1 MSAYLLETSGCLLL
15 ALSFYKLVL
24 EAAQM
29 ARFKRFYLLG
39 SLLFSAL
46 LPVLSLEVNYAALAP
61 VSAATYPPV
70 RHLLVSSATGPVAVA
85 PQPFSD
91 LVPYVGVLYGVVTL
105 LLVGRF
111 CRNLWR
117 LTRQIAA
124 HPHHAFHGA
133 TLVELPTPGLPYTF
147 MHYLFVPATAYRQG
161 QLEAEVLTHELAHA
175 RQYHSLDI
183 LLLEAVLCIG
193 WFNPLLYWLKR
204 AIQLNHEFLADEAV
218 TQHYHNVPHYQRL
231 LLSKLTTSPQP
242 ALTSALTFQTTKQR
256 LLMMTTHTS
265 RPKQWLLGS
274 STAGLLAT
282 LTVLFGTTAAQV
294 PTLGDTAKRATS
306 APQGPGSRPSAT
318 EAEAVAQ
325 RYGNCVITLP
335 SGQQKRYKDLSAAE
349 RKSVVY
355 LPLPPRRTPTAAQW
369 AAWHNPHQ
377 FGVWVD
383 GKRLRGPALQAYQR
397 TDIVEFSGSYVHK
410 NARQPEGYTYQ
421 LDLTTEQGYQTLV
434 KEHETMP
441 FVVVSYLP
449 RPKAP
454 AARGKQARP

>member
-1 MSAYLLETSGCLLL
+1 MNAYLLETSGCLLL

-39 SLLFSAL
+39 SLLVSAL
-46 LPVLSLEVNYAALAP
+46 LPLLSLEVNYAALAP
-61 VSAATYPPV
+61 VVPDTYPPV
-70 RHLLVSSATGPVAVA
+70 RSFLAARSTGSVAVA
-85 PQPFSD
+85 PQPFPD
-91 LVPYVGVLYGVVTL
+91 LTLYVGLLYGLVTL
-105 LLVGRF
+105 LLVSRF

-117 LTRQIAA
+117 LTRQIVA

-133 TLVELPTPGLPYTF
+133 TLVELPTLGLPYTF
-147 MHYLFVPATAYRQG
+147 LHYLFVPAMAYRQG
-161 QLEAEVLTHELAHA
+161 QLEAEVLTHELAHV

-183 LLLEAVLCIG
+183 LLLEAVLCVG

-231 LLSKLTTSPQP
+231 LLSKLTTIPQP

-265 RPKQWLLGS
+265 RPKQWLLGG
-274 STAGLLAT
+274 STAGVLAT

-294 PTLGDTAKRATS
+294 PTLGDTAGRATNVPPRL
-306 APQGPGSRPSAT
+306 ASRPSAS
-318 EAEAVAQ
+318 EAESVAR

-335 SGQQKRYKDLSAAE
+335 NGQRKRYKDLSATE
-349 RKSVVY
+349 RKSVFY

-383 GKRLRGPALQAYQR
+383 GKRLRGQALQAYQR

-421 LDLTTEQGYQTLV
+421 LDLTTELGYQALV

-449 RPKAP
+449 RPKATS
-454 AARGKQARP
+454 ARGTQARP

>member
-1 MSAYLLETSGCLLL
+1 MSGYLLETSGCLLL

-39 SLLFSAL
+39 SLLVAAL
-46 LPVLSLEVNYAALAP
+46 LPLLSLEVTYAALAP
-61 VSAATYPPV
+61 VSAGTYPPV
-70 RHLLVSSATGPVAVA
+70 RHLLASHATGPVALA

-91 LVPYVGVLYGVVTL
+91 LVPYVGFLYSFVTL
-105 LLVGRF
+105 LLVSRF
-111 CRNLWR
+111 GRNLWH

-124 HPHHAFHGA
+124 HPHRSFHGV

-147 MHYLFVPATAYRQG
+147 LHYLFVPATAYRHG
-161 QLEAEVLTHELAHA
+161 QVEAEVLTHELAHA

-183 LLLEAVLCIG
+183 LLLEALLCVG

-231 LLSKLTTSPQP
+231 LLSKLTASPQP

-265 RPKQWLLGS
+265 RPKQWLLGG

-294 PTLGDTAKRATS
+294 PTRGDTAGRATGVS
-306 APQGPGSRPSAT
+306 PKPGSRPAAS
-318 EAEAVAQ
+318 EAASVAQ
-325 RYGNCVITLP
+325 RYGTCVITLP
-335 SGQQKRYKDLSAAE
+335 SGQQKRYQDLSAAE

-355 LPLPPRRTPTAAQW
+355 LPLPSRRTPTAAQW
-369 AAWHNPHQ
+369 AAWHNPHH

-383 GKRLRGPALQAYQR
+383 GKRLRGQALQAYQR

-410 NARQPEGYTYQ
+410 NARQPGGYAYQ
-421 LDLTTEQGYQTLV
+421 LDLTTEQGYQALV

-441 FVVVSYLP
+441 FVVVSYVP
-449 RPKAP
+449 RPQA
-454 AARGKQARP
+454 ASARGK

>member
-1 MSAYLLETSGCLLL
+1 MIQYLLETSGCLLL

-39 SLLFSAL
+39 SLLVSAL
-46 LPVLSLEVNYAALAP
+46 QPLLSLEVNYAALAP
-61 VSAATYPPV
+61 VSAGTYPPV
-70 RHLLVSSATGPVAVA
+70 RSLLASTATGPVAVS
-85 PQPFSD
+85 PQPFVD
-91 LVPYVGVLYGVVTL
+91 LFQYVGLLYGLVTFLVVS
-105 LLVGRF
+105 RF

-124 HPHHAFHGA
+124 HPHHAFHEA
-133 TLVELPTPGLPYTF
+133 TLVELPLPGLPYTF
-147 MHYLFVPATAYRQG
+147 LHYLFVPATAYRQG
-161 QLEAEVLTHELAHA
+161 QLEAEVLTHELAHV

-183 LLLEAVLCIG
+183 LLLEVLLCVG

-204 AIQLNHEFLADEAV
+204 AVQLNHEFLADEAV
-218 TQHYHNVPHYQRL
+218 NQQYHNVLQYQQL
-231 LLSKLTTSPQP
+231 LLSKLTGSPQP
-242 ALTSALTFQTTKQR
+242 ALTSALTFQITKQR

-265 RPKQWLLGS
+265 RPKQWLLGG
-274 STAGLLAT
+274 STAGWLAM

-294 PTLGDTAKRATS
+294 PPLGDTAGRTTGV
-306 APQGPGSRPSAT
+306 PQRPASHPSA
-318 EAEAVAQ
+318 AEEESVAK
-325 RYGNCVITLP
+325 RYGNCVLTLP

-355 LPLPPRRTPTAAQW
+355 LPLSPRRTPTAAQW

-383 GKRLRGPALQAYQR
+383 GKRLRGPALHAYQR
-397 TDIVEFSGSYVHK
+397 TDIVAFSGSYVHK

-421 LDLTTEQGYQTLV
+421 LDLTTESSYQAMV
-434 KEHETMP
+434 KEHETSP

-449 RPKAP
+449 RPKATS
-454 AARGKQARP
+454 ARGKQGKL